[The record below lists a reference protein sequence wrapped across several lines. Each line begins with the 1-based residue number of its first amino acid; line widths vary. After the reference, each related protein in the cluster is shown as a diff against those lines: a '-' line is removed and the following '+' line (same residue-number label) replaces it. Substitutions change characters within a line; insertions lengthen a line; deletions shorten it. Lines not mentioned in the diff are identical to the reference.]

1 MCQDQVMVELTL
13 TGLRVVRAV
22 VDTGSFTAA
31 ADVLGYTQSAVSRQV
46 AAAEAAVGASLFVRQ
61 ARGVAPSPAG
71 EIVARRA
78 ATVLHE
84 VDAVSADIAGLHDRL
99 TGRAVIGA
107 FPSAAAVLVPRAL
120 ARLRDDHPGLVTEL
134 GEASTPTQLRQL
146 RAGRIDVAVIGV
158 GPDLPAYDLDGL
170 RRDALF
176 DGELLVAVPAG
187 HRFAGRPRVP
197 VTDLAGEPWIVA
209 RGLRGDPQFGA
220 WPTIDSPRVVCAVR
234 DWTARL
240 GLVAAGLGL
249 AVLPELAGPSVPAG
263 VTTVHVD
270 DPAWLGRTAVAVTAR
285 DRSPAA
291 AAAIRALQHEAA
303 HLRDPAPIG

>member
-1 MCQDQVMVELTL
+1 MCQDAGMAELTL

-31 ADVLGYTQSAVSRQV
+31 ADLLGYTQSAVSRQV
-46 AAAEAAVGASLFVRQ
+46 AAVEAAVGAALFVREP
-61 ARGVAPSPAG
+61 RGVAPSPAG

-84 VDAVSADIAGLHDRL
+84 VDAVTADIAGLHDRL
-99 TGRAVIGA
+99 TGRVVIGA

-120 ARLRDDHPGLVTEL
+120 ARLGRDHPGLVTEL

-158 GPDLPAYDLDGL
+158 GPDLPAYDLGGL

-197 VTDLAGEPWIVA
+197 VTDLAREPWIVA
-209 RGLRGDPQFGA
+209 RGLRDDPQFGA
-220 WPTIDSPRVVCAVR
+220 WPTLDRPRVVCAVR
-234 DWTARL
+234 DWPTRL

-303 HLRDPAPIG
+303 HLRDPSPIG